1 MVAKPKRGEVVGLDN
16 DVHWHEQKLLGAE
29 GKEFWVQARVK
40 AWVLFFAMAIAY
52 FAIRRLWT
60 RSFDVDVFGVPVLA
74 AYLLMKIV
82 TPQVPIEAHAMA
94 VYYEVRRIIYG
105 WLHRRRTGGRRIGPY
120 SLLSRA
126 ATSRRSWPGS
136 GLLARAANLRRNRT
150 DG

>member
-1 MVAKPKRGEVVGLDN
+1 MVAKPKRGEVVALDN

-29 GKEFWVQARVK
+29 GKEFWIQARVK
-40 AWVLFFAMAIAY
+40 AWVLFFAVAVAWFIL
-52 FAIRRLWT
+52 RRLWT

-82 TPQVPIEAHAMA
+82 TPQVPVEAHAMA
-94 VYYEVRRIIYG
+94 VYREARRIIYG
-105 WLHRRRTGGRRIGPY
+105 WLHRRRTGGHRIGPY
-120 SLLSRA
+120 SLLDT
-126 ATSRRSWPGS
+126 TSRRSWPGS

>member
-1 MVAKPKRGEVVGLDN
+1 MVAKPKPGEVVGLDN

-29 GKEFWVQARVK
+29 GKEFWIQARVK
-40 AWVLFFAMAIAY
+40 AWALFFAVAVTWFIL
-52 FAIRRLWT
+52 RRLWT

-94 VYYEVRRIIYG
+94 VYREVRRIIYG
-105 WLHRRRTGGRRIGPY
+105 WLHRRRMGGHRIGPY
-120 SLLSRA
+120 SLLS

-136 GLLARAANLRRNRT
+136 GLLTRAANLRRNRT